1 MSESWEAK
9 YKALKAQCE
18 SLQRRLAQ
26 VEAER
31 NQLKAQYDQLR
42 EYYDQA
48 FQRMRESSRA
58 YAKAAAYLPAL
69 LDSPQPL
76 TPKGIAE
83 AISVAAAVRSEDV
96 ADLFV
101 FNRAALGMQYAY
113 GVSGAVVTTANPYAA
128 KAKAAVTEDGLP
140 YLEIRAGD
148 KVVHILVR
156 VVEVGEK
163 GGAVSRYMVYELDLQ
178 PAPQVEKAKE
188 EAEEEGEAEEEE
200 EGEGESE

>member
-1 MSESWEAK
+1 MSGGESWEAK

-18 SLQRRLAQ
+18 ALQRRLAQ

-31 NQLKAQYDQLR
+31 SQLKAQYDQLR
-42 EYYDQA
+42 EYYEQA

-76 TPKGIAE
+76 TPSGIAE
-83 AISVAAAVRSEDV
+83 AIEVAAAVRSEDV

-113 GVSGAVVTTANPYAA
+113 GVSGAVVTTANPYAV

-140 YLEIRAGD
+140 YLVVKAGD
-148 KVVHILVR
+148 KVAHILAR
-156 VVEVGEK
+156 IVEVGEK
-163 GGAVSRYMVYELDLQ
+163 GGAVSRYIVYELDLQ
-178 PAPQVEKAKE
+178 PQEGKAE
-188 EAEEEGEAEEEE
+188 EAAEEEAGGGEEPEEE
-200 EGEGESE
+200 SE

>member
-76 TPKGIAE
+76 TPRGIAE

-113 GVSGAVVTTANPYAA
+113 GVSGAVVTTANPYAV

-140 YLEIRAGD
+140 YLVVKAGD
-148 KVVHILVR
+148 KVVHILAR

-163 GGAVSRYMVYELDLQ
+163 GGAVSRYIVYELDLQ
-178 PAPQVEKAKE
+178 PQEAA
-188 EAEEEGEAEEEE
+188 EAEEEKEEEE
-200 EGEGESE
+200 IGEEPEEGESE

>member
-1 MSESWEAK
+1 MSGESWEAK
-9 YKALKAQCE
+9 YRALKAQCE
-18 SLQRRLAQ
+18 ALQRRLAQ

-76 TPKGIAE
+76 TPRGIAE
-83 AISVAAAVRSEDV
+83 AIEAAAAVRSED
-96 ADLFV
+96 AAELFV

-113 GVSGAVVTTANPYAA
+113 GVSGAVVTTANPYAV

-140 YLEIRAGD
+140 YLVVKAGD
-148 KVVHILVR
+148 RVIHILAR

-178 PAPQVEKAKE
+178 PQEEKAE
-188 EAEEEGEAEEEE
+188 EEAGKAEEEGGGEEPEEE
-200 EGEGESE
+200 SE

>member
-1 MSESWEAK
+1 MSGEGWETK

-18 SLQRRLAQ
+18 ALQRRLAQ

-42 EYYDQA
+42 EYYEQA

-76 TPKGIAE
+76 TPRGIAE
-83 AISVAAAVRSEDV
+83 AIEAAAAVRSED
-96 ADLFV
+96 AAELFV

-113 GVSGAVVTTANPYAA
+113 GVSGAVITTANPYAV

-140 YLEIRAGD
+140 YLVVKAGD
-148 KVVHILVR
+148 RVAHVLAR

-178 PAPQVEKAKE
+178 PQEGKE
-188 EAEEEGEAEEEE
+188 EAEKAEEEGGGE
-200 EGEGESE
+200 EPEEESE

>member
-1 MSESWEAK
+1 MSGDWEAK

-18 SLQRRLAQ
+18 ALQRRLAQ

-76 TPKGIAE
+76 TPSGIAE
-83 AISVAAAVRSEDV
+83 AIEAAAAVRSEDV
-96 ADLFV
+96 AELFV
-101 FNRAALGMQYAY
+101 FNRAVLGAQYAY
-113 GVSGAVVTTANPYAA
+113 GVSGAVITTANPYAV

-140 YLEIRAGD
+140 YLVVKAGD
-148 KVVHILVR
+148 KVVHILAR

-163 GGAVSRYMVYELDLQ
+163 GGAVSRYIVYELDLQ
-178 PAPQVEKAKE
+178 PQEEKKAE
-188 EAEEEGEAEEEE
+188 EAAEEEE
-200 EGEGESE
+200 GGGEEPEEESE

>member
-1 MSESWEAK
+1 MSGENWEAK

-83 AISVAAAVRSEDV
+83 AIAVAAAVRSEDL

-101 FNRAALGMQYAY
+101 FNRAAIGLQYAY
-113 GVSGAVVTTANPYAA
+113 GVSGAIVTTANPYAA

-140 YLEIRAGD
+140 YLEVKVGD
-148 KVVHILVR
+148 KVVHVLAR

-178 PAPQVEKAKE
+178 PREGKE
-188 EAEEEGEAEEEE
+188 AAEAEEEKEEEIGE
-200 EGEGESE
+200 EAVEESE

>member
-1 MSESWEAK
+1 MSGENWEAK
-9 YKALKAQCE
+9 YKALKAQYE

-26 VEAER
+26 IEAER

-83 AISVAAAVRSEDV
+83 AIAVAAAVRSEDL
-96 ADLFV
+96 ADLFA

-140 YLEIRAGD
+140 YLVVKAGD
-148 KVVHILVR
+148 KVVHVLAR

-163 GGAVSRYMVYELDLQ
+163 GGAVARYIVYELDLQ
-178 PAPQVEKAKE
+178 PQEAEAEAE
-188 EAEEEGEAEEEE
+188 EAEGGGEEAGEEPEEE
-200 EGEGESE
+200 SE

>member
-31 NQLKAQYDQLR
+31 NQLR

-76 TPKGIAE
+76 TPRGIAE
-83 AISVAAAVRSEDV
+83 AISVAAAVRSEDM

-113 GVSGAVVTTANPYAA
+113 GVSGAVVTTANPYAV

-140 YLEIRAGD
+140 YLVVKAGD
-148 KVVHILVR
+148 KVVHILAR
-156 VVEVGEK
+156 VVEIGEK
-163 GGAVSRYMVYELDLQ
+163 GGAVSRYIVYELDLQ
-178 PAPQVEKAKE
+178 PQEAA
-188 EAEEEGEAEEEE
+188 EAEEEKEEEE
-200 EGEGESE
+200 IEEEPEEGESE

>member
-101 FNRAALGMQYAY
+101 FNRAVLGMQYAY
-113 GVSGAVVTTANPYAA
+113 GVSGAVVTTANPYAV

-140 YLEIRAGD
+140 YLVVKAGD
-148 KVVHILVR
+148 KVVHILAR

-163 GGAVSRYMVYELDLQ
+163 GGAVSRYIVYELDLQ
-178 PAPQVEKAKE
+178 PQEAA
-188 EAEEEGEAEEEE
+188 EAEEEKEEEE
-200 EGEGESE
+200 IGEEPEEGESE